1 MLIIV
6 DDTFSKI
13 LISSVIQIWTKLVQ
27 RRIFHLWTSA
37 WLFFFFPFF
46 FFEEAQLDL
55 TQVVERGC
63 RDRGVKCH
71 TDRRSERLL

>member
-13 LISSVIQIWTKLVQ
+13 LISSIIQTWTKLVQ

-37 WLFFFFPFF
+37 WLFFF